1 MVKGIIMIN
10 EKLKKKL
17 DEKNIT
23 VEQFKENWAS
33 SLMDMGVVVKLKMG
47 RWSAKKTINPSDLGL
62 KFANDDAMEFMSKY
76 INLGTQRLLP
86 VEVLSEITS
95 IEQRARKN
103 LKNYS
108 FETVWGKFVPYSTFD
123 EWEKKNEEIRE
134 TFFKAAKSLE
144 YRYDE
149 IIEMLRKEYEK
160 LARDVWARL
169 YHNSENPTEN
179 FVCSFVD
186 NIISYIPSPFKLTNS
201 FKYEIVYYEIP
212 LPSSV
217 QRDIENV
224 KRIRE
229 ESELE
234 SKARKKVSEYFV
246 EQKKTVID
254 GFLESTV
261 CSMRDNVKTICES
274 VLASLQKNA
283 YQTHIP
289 KNSINRLKIMIEK
302 VRKLNFYDDKQI
314 TLLLNSLELEIG
326 KYKGEMDKNV
336 VKETLEKIVEESSTE
351 YFPDDFDPAIE
362 SLKII

>member
-1 MVKGIIMIN
+1 MID

-17 DEKNIT
+17 DERNIT
-23 VEQFKENWAS
+23 VEQFKEDWAA
-33 SLMDMGVVVKLKMG
+33 SLMDMGVIVKLKMG
-47 RWSAKKTINPSDLGL
+47 RWGAKKTIKPSDLGI
-62 KFANDDAMEFMSKY
+62 KFADDDTMEFASKY
-76 INLGTQRLLP
+76 LNLGTQRLLP
-86 VEVLSEITS
+86 VEVISEISS

-108 FETVWGKFVPYSTFD
+108 FDTVWGRFVPYSVFD

-134 TFFKAAKSLE
+134 IFFKAASSLE

-149 IIEMLRKEYEK
+149 IIEMVRKEYEK

-169 YHNSENPTEN
+169 YHDSENPTEN

-186 NIISYIPSPFKLTNS
+186 NIVSYIPSPFKLINS
-201 FKYEIVYYEIP
+201 FKYDTVYYEIP
-212 LPSSV
+212 LPSSI

-261 CSMRDNVKTICES
+261 STMRDNVRTICES
-274 VLASLQKNA
+274 VLASLQKHA
-283 YQTHIP
+283 YNEHIS
-289 KNSINRLKIMIEK
+289 KTSINRLKIMIEK